1 MSNIR
6 PRGITYLNKVFDYD
20 RSDFIKVSKFYSEE
34 ESRTKDSVWWFDI
47 PIKRVKNNPDKN
59 YFLLGEKL
67 NGEFAILRVPN
78 KFFIEN
84 LENFDTKYNDNIRLH
99 LGAEDNRLYIDER
112 GSGQVD
118 FTKFELLV

>member
-6 PRGITYLNKVFDYD
+6 PRGIAYLNKVFDYD

-47 PIKRVKNNPDKN
+47 PIKRIKNNPDKN

-67 NGEFAILRVPN
+67 NGEFAILKVPN

-99 LGAEDNRLYIDER
+99 LGAENNRLYIDER
-112 GSGQVD
+112 GSGRVD
-118 FTKFELLV
+118 FSKFVLLE